1 MRKLIC
7 LTSLFL
13 ACISNHLLA
22 QEILPRI
29 SVKNI
34 NNRIIISWRNQYPLS
49 VKNINIQR
57 SYDSLRNF
65 STIGSVLN
73 PQNEENGYADENT
86 PYNKMYYRVFISFDG
101 GNYIFSES
109 VRPVKES
116 FQQPTV
122 NPPSQT
128 FDPVITSVPRN
139 NPPQPSVNRPN
150 PADSG
155 VPVDSARSQL
165 DQLVTKPTVSLPV
178 ATNTPDL
185 ATYPS
190 RRIYTGKDNNVIIL
204 LPWATSRKYQV
215 KFFDENEKFLFELS
229 KINEAYLILDK
240 VNFLRSGW
248 YFFEIFENGKRI
260 EKNRF
265 FIPKDVKQ

>member
-7 LTSLFL
+7 LTFLFL
-13 ACISNHLLA
+13 TCAANNLLA

-29 SVKNI
+29 SVKNM

-49 VKNINIQR
+49 VKNIAIQR

-65 STIGSVLN
+65 SSIGSVLN
-73 PQNEENGYADENT
+73 PQNEENGYADENP

-109 VRPVKES
+109 VRPVKEN

-122 NPPSQT
+122 IPAPKP
-128 FDPVITSVPRN
+128 FDPVITSVPRD
-139 NPPQPSVNRPN
+139 N
-150 PADSG
+150 PAPPSNAHPDSSDSG
-155 VPVDSARSQL
+155 KPL
-165 DQLVTKPTVSLPV
+165 DKLVTKPVNSLPV

-185 ATYPS
+185 VTYPS
-190 RRIYTGKDNNVIIL
+190 RRIYTGKDNNIIIL

-215 KFFDENEKFLFELS
+215 KFFDEGEKFLFELN
-229 KINEAYLILDK
+229 KIGEPYLILDK
-240 VNFLRSGW
+240 VNFVHSGW
-248 YFFEIFENGKRI
+248 FYFEIFENGKRI

-265 FIPKDVKQ
+265 YIPKDGKP